1 MWSTLHVN
9 YSATRKE
16 AASFA
21 YNFCG
26 IYILEAISV
35 SMHNLLQIE
44 LEINGEVVDLHM
56 KVDESGRGFF
66 SKKRYSEVLL
76 CSCSIFIPVVLC
88 EK

>member
-1 MWSTLHVN
+1 MVLHFG
-9 YSATRKE
+9 S
-16 AASFA
+16 
-21 YNFCG
+21 
-26 IYILEAISV
+26 YISCYDV
-35 SMHNLLQIE
+35 SHILQIE

-76 CSCSIFIPVVLC
+76 CSCSSFVPVVLC